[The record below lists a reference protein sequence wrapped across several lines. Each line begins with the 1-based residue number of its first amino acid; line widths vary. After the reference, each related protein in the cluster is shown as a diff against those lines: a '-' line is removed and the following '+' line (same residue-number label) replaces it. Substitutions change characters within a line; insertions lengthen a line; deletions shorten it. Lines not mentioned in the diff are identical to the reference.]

1 MVFWYHDFLIP
12 LVKRKASIPAKQTIF
27 RREILAMNV
36 REILYDHEMPTSIK
50 NNELAKAVPGYK
62 IANSYSPKRLIDNAR
77 KIVEAC
83 EASS

>member
-1 MVFWYHDFLIP
+1 
-12 LVKRKASIPAKQTIF
+12 
-27 RREILAMNV
+27 MNV

-50 NNELAKAVPGYK
+50 NNRLAETVPGYK

>member
-1 MVFWYHDFLIP
+1 
-12 LVKRKASIPAKQTIF
+12 
-27 RREILAMNV
+27 MNV
-36 REILYDHEMPTSIK
+36 REILYDYEMPTSIK
-50 NNELAKAVPGYK
+50 NNKLAETVPGYK

>member
-1 MVFWYHDFLIP
+1 M
-12 LVKRKASIPAKQTIF
+12 KRKASIPAKQTIF
-27 RREILAMNV
+27 RKEILVMNV
-36 REILYDHEMPTSIK
+36 KEILYDYEMPTSIK
-50 NNELAKAVPGYK
+50 NTRLAETVPGYK